1 MGCHALLQGI
11 FPTQGWNLS
20 LLCLL
25 HWQSGSLPLAPP
37 ACRQRLSG
45 SNNVG
50 PDVSET
56 PPRTLPEQD
65 HGILET
71 WPVEL
76 KIRAVSPPGP
86 EGVDGVGGRWNEWSW
101 VVRKEQ
107 WRKGRLSERG
117 CVSAH
122 FSRVQTCVPVFTGAQ
137 RNQTATLSSC
147 SHGLYCLNINNYY
160 SIHTF

>member
-1 MGCHALLQGI
+1 MPDSLRLYVLYPIMLLCPWDSPGKNAGVDCYALLQGI

-37 ACRQRLSG
+37 ACRHRLSG

-86 EGVDGVGGRWNEWSW
+86 EGVDGVGGRWNEWS
-101 VVRKEQ
+101 
-107 WRKGRLSERG
+107 
-117 CVSAH
+117 
-122 FSRVQTCVPVFTGAQ
+122 
-137 RNQTATLSSC
+137 
-147 SHGLYCLNINNYY
+147 
-160 SIHTF
+160 